1 MISSLLAGLLIFCMR
16 VIDMSADTLR
26 MLFAMR
32 GRKSLAF
39 VIGVV
44 EASVFI
50 LAVSQVLKGPLN
62 PLTVLGYAL
71 GFGTGTVVG
80 MLAEER
86 LALGFSNFSI
96 YSLTSGPR
104 LAHALRE
111 AGHAVT
117 EFAAHGQSGD
127 ISVITC
133 AVSRKDAAAVH
144 ALIRSVDPAAYVTL
158 DDVRPLQRGYF
169 RR

>member
-1 MISSLLAGLLIFCMR
+1 MLASILAGLLIFGMR

-32 GRKSLAF
+32 GRKSPAF
-39 VIGVV
+39 FIGAA
-44 EASVFI
+44 EAAVFI

-62 PLTVLGYAL
+62 PFTVLGYAC
-71 GFGTGTVVG
+71 GFATGTVVG

-86 LALGFSNFSI
+86 LALGFTRFSI
-96 YSLTSGPR
+96 YSLASGAN
-104 LAHALRE
+104 LAGALRE

-117 EFAAHGQSGD
+117 EFAGHGQSGD
-127 ISVITC
+127 IAVVTC
-133 AVSRKDAAAVH
+133 AVSRKDAPAVH
-144 ALIRSVDPAAYVTL
+144 DLIRRVDPQAFVTL
-158 DDVRPLQRGYF
+158 DDVRSLQRGHF